1 MPDTPSSPGTTPR
14 DLEFHLLYAALRHAV
29 VMLRIGYRQLHF
41 GEAAAPADPDQ
52 LIMHRATLEAM
63 VENRY
68 W

>member
-1 MPDTPSSPGTTPR
+1 MLTGHTPR

-41 GEAAAPADPDQ
+41 GEAEPPADPDQ
-52 LIMHRATLEAM
+52 LIMHRARLQSM
-63 VENRY
+63 VEGRL